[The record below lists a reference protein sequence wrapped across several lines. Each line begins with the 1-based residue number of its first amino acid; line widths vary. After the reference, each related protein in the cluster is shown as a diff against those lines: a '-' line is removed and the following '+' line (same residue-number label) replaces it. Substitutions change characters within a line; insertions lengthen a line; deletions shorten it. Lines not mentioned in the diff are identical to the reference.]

1 MAKTIQKLF
10 SLKWLIINDFLF
22 ISSQKSISM
31 DSTGLNSN
39 KFNNL
44 LQYKTVPLNRMKFL
58 IFVFSFD
65 RSFPHDNA
73 SMDLIRPFKM
83 GKVGQF

>member
-1 MAKTIQKLF
+1 M
-10 SLKWLIINDFLF
+10 
-22 ISSQKSISM
+22 ISYLLAHKKSISM

-44 LQYKTVPLNRMKFL
+44 LQYKTVSLNRMKFL

-65 RSFPHDNA
+65 WSFPHDIA